1 MHADDPTGAGGLL
14 LEGQACKACPSMQL
28 GPKEFAEPV
37 TLSSTNPAD
46 LRLAPTAG
54 ESGFDLLALRAR
66 RNSQSIVL
74 SSRVQEAGKTISRNL
89 RIVHFSIFPQPFVHP
104 VDRSVDEDGA

>member
-1 MHADDPTGAGGLL
+1 
-14 LEGQACKACPSMQL
+14 MQL
-28 GPKEFAEPV
+28 GPKKFAEPV
-37 TLSSTNPAD
+37 TLSFTNPAD

-74 SSRVQEAGKTISRNL
+74 SSWVQEAGKTISRNL
-89 RIVHFSIFPQPFVHP
+89 RIVHFSTFPQPFVHP
-104 VDRSVDEDGA
+104 VDRSVDEGGA